1 MNFVPANFNG
11 CEVVFLRKKAFDEEV
26 VLRSVML
33 LFWEK
38 GYDSTSI
45 GDLEKESGLIRTSLY
60 HFYGNKEKIFLAALD
75 LYIREQCSGWVEI
88 LNKQSSVISILNEFF
103 DSIIAHNCNS
113 ETPTGCM
120 IAVNST
126 VTNGLSYETKEK
138 LQLGYKTV
146 ISALESLFE
155 RSIEQKYIKSND
167 AISAHDLAIYV
178 MGCIQ
183 GIMVLSRALNNEIDL
198 RAIKRQ
204 AIRHV
209 ESYVLKC

>member
-1 MNFVPANFNG
+1 M
-11 CEVVFLRKKAFDEEV
+11 RKKAFDEEV
-26 VLRSVML
+26 VLHRVML

-45 GDLEKESGLIRTSLY
+45 GDLETESGLIRTSLY
-60 HFYGNKEKIFLAALD
+60 NFYGNKEKLFLAALD
-75 LYIREQCSGWVEI
+75 LYIREQCSQWVEI
-88 LNKQSSVISILNEFF
+88 INKQLPVIPVLNEFF

-126 VTNGLSYETKEK
+126 VTSGLSSETKEK

-146 ISALESLFE
+146 ISSLEKLFE
-155 RSIEQKYIKSND
+155 RNIEQKYIRSSD
-167 AISAHDLAIYV
+167 AASAHDLAIYI

-183 GIMVLSRALNNEIDL
+183 GIMILSRALNNEVDL

-204 AIRHV
+204 AIRHI
-209 ESYVLKC
+209 ESYTLK